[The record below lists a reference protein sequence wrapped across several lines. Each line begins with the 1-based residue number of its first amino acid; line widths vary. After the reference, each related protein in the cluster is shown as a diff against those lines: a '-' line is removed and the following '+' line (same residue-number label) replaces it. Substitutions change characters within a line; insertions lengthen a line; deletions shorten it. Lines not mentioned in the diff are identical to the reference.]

1 MEGGEDECCFKWE
14 LNSSLSLGFKKKKK
28 KKVSLEGHTILLAI
42 YTSVKIIVQTV
53 SDSRFA

>member
-1 MEGGEDECCFKWE
+1 MEGGEDECYFKWE
-14 LNSSLSLGFKKKKK
+14 LNSSLSLGFKKKK